1 MNKKFGKLSKTEQEA
16 VELEYHSMNPEDF
29 DSLIMM
35 AEPHTPSVV
44 RLPAKLVETLKAVAK
59 SKGEPEYQ
67 VLVRKWIEERL
78 QQESHADAA

>member
-1 MNKKFGKLSKTEQEA
+1 MKRKFSQLRKSEQEA
-16 VELEYHSMNPEDF
+16 RELEYHWINPEDF
-29 DSLIMM
+29 DSLMSQ

-44 RLPAKLVETLKAVAK
+44 RLPVKLVENLKDVAK

-78 QQESHADAA
+78 QQESRADAA